1 MEQKTFF
8 EKFKKNPLFWI
19 FSGELFFLSLNIIFL
34 IALLV
39 GLISFISS
47 IFVDDFDDPTDKALV
62 IRPMGPIV
70 EQVAGS
76 NDPIDNLSGNLPRE
90 LYVGDLLEVL
100 DAAASD
106 QRVQNIILS
115 LDNID
120 GTGQAVLYDVGNAL
134 QKLQE
139 ADKNI
144 IAVGDYYTR
153 SGYYLASFADEIIM
167 NTDGIVEMYG
177 FGRSRLFY
185 KSFLDKIKVDFN
197 IFRVGTFKSAVEP
210 YLGNE
215 MSEAAKEANLAYL
228 DVLWSSYK
236 DVISK
241 NRNMSSGQIQFLVD
255 NADTILTEEGISSAE
270 AILNY
275 GLVDKLM
282 PRTKTRNYFKELFGE
297 SDDKMSFAQISGYEY
312 FRLIQS
318 EKNVESA
325 EDKIAVVVARGTIV
339 DGVQPPGMIGGDSTS
354 RLIREAHEDE
364 DVKAIVLRVDSG
376 GGGVFAS
383 EQIRLELL
391 EAKEKGLTI
400 IASMGNVAASGGYWI
415 SANAHEI
422 WASHNTITGSI
433 GIFGILP
440 TFDRA
445 LNEIGINSDGVNT
458 SRLDLSGDP
467 TSPLDEGLSKII
479 QSEIEYGYKRFIGL
493 VSEARE
499 IPIEEVDK
507 IAQGRVWAGSK
518 ALELGLIDNIGN
530 LQMAIER
537 AAELAG
543 IDEYISYYPEQE
555 VNWREQI
562 FNRLSGYIGW
572 AFPSFIKD
580 NILIKETVKI
590 LQDVD
595 KLNDPKGM
603 YIICEDCQ
611 I

>member
-1 MEQKTFF
+1 MDE
-8 EKFKKNPLFWI
+8 
-19 FSGELFFLSLNIIFL
+19 
-34 IALLV
+34 
-39 GLISFISS
+39 
-47 IFVDDFDDPTDKALV
+47 FDDPTDKALV
-62 IRPMGPIV
+62 IRPLGPIV

-76 NDPIDNLSGNLPRE
+76 DDPFDNLSGDLPRE

-100 DAAASD
+100 ETAASD
-106 QRVQNIILS
+106 DRVQDIILS
-115 LDNID
+115 LDNIN

-134 QKLQE
+134 QKIQE

-144 IAVGDYYTR
+144 IAVGDYFTR

-167 NTDGIVEMYG
+167 NSDGLVEMDG

-197 IFRVGTFKSAVEP
+197 VFRVGTFKSAVEP

-241 NRNMSSGQIQFLVD
+241 NRGMTSEEIQYLVD
-255 NADTILTEEGISSAE
+255 NSDSILTEEGLSSSE

-275 GLVDKLM
+275 GLVDKLL
-282 PRTKTRNYFKELFGE
+282 PRTKTRSYLKELFGE
-297 SDDKMSFAQISGYEY
+297 SDDKKSFAQISGYEY

-318 EKNVESA
+318 EKSVVSA

-339 DGVQPPGMIGGDSTS
+339 NGVQPPGTIGGDSTS

-364 DVKAIVLRVDSG
+364 NVKAIVLRVDSG

-440 TFDRA
+440 TIDRA
-445 LNEIGINSDGVNT
+445 LSEIGINSDGVKT
-458 SRLDLSGDP
+458 SRLDLSGDV

-493 VSEARE
+493 VSQARN

-507 IAQGRVWAGSK
+507 IAQGRVWAGST
-518 ALELGLIDNIGN
+518 ALELGLVDNIGN
-530 LQMAIER
+530 LQVAIKR
-537 AAELAG
+537 AAELAE
-543 IDEYISYYPEQE
+543 IDEYNSYYPEQE

-572 AFPSFIKD
+572 AIPS
-580 NILIKETVKI
+580 LIKENILVKETVRV
-590 LQDVD
+590 LQDIE
-595 KLNDPKGM
+595 KLNDPKGI

>member
-19 FSGELFFLSLNIIFL
+19 FSGQLFFLSLNVIFL
-34 IALLV
+34 IALLIGV
-39 GLISFISS
+39 ISFISS
-47 IFVDDFDDPTDKALV
+47 IFMDEFDDPTDKALV
-62 IRPMGPIV
+62 IRPLGPIV

-76 NDPIDNLSGNLPRE
+76 DDPFDNLSGDLPRE

-100 DAAASD
+100 ETAASD
-106 QRVQNIILS
+106 DRVQDIILS
-115 LDNID
+115 LDNIN

-134 QKLQE
+134 QKIQE

-144 IAVGDYYTR
+144 IAVGDYFTR

-167 NTDGIVEMYG
+167 NSDGLVEMDG

-197 IFRVGTFKSAVEP
+197 VFRVGTFKSAVEP

-241 NRNMSSGQIQFLVD
+241 NRGMTSEEIQYLVD
-255 NADTILTEEGISSAE
+255 NSDSILTEEGLSSSE

-275 GLVDKLM
+275 GLVDKLL
-282 PRTKTRNYFKELFGE
+282 PRTKTRSYLKELFGE
-297 SDDKMSFAQISGYEY
+297 SDDKKSFAQISGYEY

-318 EKNVESA
+318 EKSVVSA

-339 DGVQPPGMIGGDSTS
+339 NGVQPPGTIGGDSTS

-440 TFDRA
+440 TIDRA
-445 LNEIGINSDGVNT
+445 LSEIGINSDGVKT
-458 SRLDLSGDP
+458 SRLDLSGDV

-493 VSEARE
+493 VSQARN

-507 IAQGRVWAGSK
+507 IAQGRVWAGST
-518 ALELGLIDNIGN
+518 ALQLGLVDNIGN
-530 LQMAIER
+530 LQMAIKR
-537 AAELAG
+537 AAELAE
-543 IDEYISYYPEQE
+543 IDEYNSYYPEQE

-572 AFPSFIKD
+572 AIPS
-580 NILIKETVKI
+580 LIKENILVKETVRV
-590 LQDVD
+590 LQDIE
-595 KLNDPKGM
+595 KLNDPKGI

>member
-1 MEQKTFF
+1 MDE
-8 EKFKKNPLFWI
+8 
-19 FSGELFFLSLNIIFL
+19 
-34 IALLV
+34 
-39 GLISFISS
+39 
-47 IFVDDFDDPTDKALV
+47 FDDPTDKALV
-62 IRPMGPIV
+62 IRPLGPIV

-76 NDPIDNLSGNLPRE
+76 DDPFDNLSGDLPRE

-100 DAAASD
+100 ETAASD
-106 QRVQNIILS
+106 DRVQDIVLS
-115 LDNID
+115 LDNIN

-134 QKLQE
+134 QKIQE

-144 IAVGDYYTR
+144 IAVGDYFTR

-167 NTDGIVEMYG
+167 NSDGLVEMDG

-197 IFRVGTFKSAVEP
+197 VFRVGTFKSAVEP

-241 NRNMSSGQIQFLVD
+241 NRGMTSEEIQYLVD
-255 NADTILTEEGISSAE
+255 NSDSILTEEGLSSSE

-275 GLVDKLM
+275 GLVDKLL
-282 PRTKTRNYFKELFGE
+282 PRTKTRSYLKELFGE
-297 SDDKMSFAQISGYEY
+297 SDDKKSFAQISGYEY

-318 EKNVESA
+318 EKSVVSA

-339 DGVQPPGMIGGDSTS
+339 NGVQPPGTIGGDSTS

-364 DVKAIVLRVDSG
+364 NVKAIVLRVDSG

-440 TFDRA
+440 TIDRA
-445 LNEIGINSDGVNT
+445 LSEIGINSDGVKT
-458 SRLDLSGDP
+458 SRLDLSGDV

-493 VSEARE
+493 VSEARD

-507 IAQGRVWAGSK
+507 IAQGRVWAGST
-518 ALELGLIDNIGN
+518 ALELGLVDNIGN
-530 LQMAIER
+530 LQMAIKR
-537 AAELAG
+537 AAELAK
-543 IDEYISYYPEQE
+543 IDEYNSYYPEQE

-572 AFPSFIKD
+572 AIPS
-580 NILIKETVKI
+580 LIKENILVKETVRV
-590 LQDVD
+590 LQDIE
-595 KLNDPKGM
+595 KLNDPKGI

>member
-1 MEQKTFF
+1 MDE
-8 EKFKKNPLFWI
+8 
-19 FSGELFFLSLNIIFL
+19 
-34 IALLV
+34 
-39 GLISFISS
+39 
-47 IFVDDFDDPTDKALV
+47 FDDPTDKALV
-62 IRPMGPIV
+62 IRPLGPIV

-76 NDPIDNLSGNLPRE
+76 DDPFDNLSGDLPRE

-100 DAAASD
+100 ETAASD
-106 QRVQNIILS
+106 DRVQDIILS
-115 LDNID
+115 LDNIN

-134 QKLQE
+134 QKIQE

-144 IAVGDYYTR
+144 IAVGDYFTR

-167 NTDGIVEMYG
+167 NSDGLVEMDG

-197 IFRVGTFKSAVEP
+197 VFRVGTFKSAVEP

-236 DVISK
+236 NVISK
-241 NRNMSSGQIQFLVD
+241 NRGMSSEEIQYLVD
-255 NADTILTEEGISSAE
+255 NSDSILTEEGISSSE

-275 GLVDKLM
+275 GLVDKLL
-282 PRTKTRNYFKELFGE
+282 PRTKTRSYLKELFGE
-297 SDDKMSFAQISGYEY
+297 SDDKKSFAQISGYEY

-318 EKNVESA
+318 EKSVVSA

-339 DGVQPPGMIGGDSTS
+339 NGVQPPGTIGGDSTS

-364 DVKAIVLRVDSG
+364 NVKAIVLRVDSG

-440 TFDRA
+440 TIDRA
-445 LNEIGINSDGVNT
+445 LSEIGINSDGVKT
-458 SRLDLSGDP
+458 SRLDLSGDV

-493 VSEARE
+493 VSQARN

-507 IAQGRVWAGSK
+507 IAQGRVWAGST
-518 ALELGLIDNIGN
+518 ALELGLVDNIGN
-530 LQMAIER
+530 LQMAIKR
-537 AAELAG
+537 AAELAE
-543 IDEYISYYPEQE
+543 IDEYNSYYPEQE

-572 AFPSFIKD
+572 AIPS
-580 NILIKETVKI
+580 LIKENILVKETVRV
-590 LQDVD
+590 LQDIE
-595 KLNDPKGM
+595 KLNDPKGI

>member
-1 MEQKTFF
+1 MDE
-8 EKFKKNPLFWI
+8 
-19 FSGELFFLSLNIIFL
+19 
-34 IALLV
+34 
-39 GLISFISS
+39 
-47 IFVDDFDDPTDKALV
+47 FDDPTDKALV
-62 IRPMGPIV
+62 IRPLGPIV

-76 NDPIDNLSGNLPRE
+76 DDPFDNLSGDLPRE

-100 DAAASD
+100 ETAASD
-106 QRVQNIILS
+106 DRVQDIILS
-115 LDNID
+115 LDNIN

-134 QKLQE
+134 QKIQE

-144 IAVGDYYTR
+144 IAVGDYFTR

-167 NTDGIVEMYG
+167 NSDGLVEMDG

-197 IFRVGTFKSAVEP
+197 VFRVGTFKSAVEP

-241 NRNMSSGQIQFLVD
+241 NRGMTSEEIQYLVD
-255 NADTILTEEGISSAE
+255 NSDSILTEEGLSSSE

-275 GLVDKLM
+275 GLVDKLL
-282 PRTKTRNYFKELFGE
+282 PRTKTRSYLKELFGE
-297 SDDKMSFAQISGYEY
+297 SDDKKSFAQISGYEY

-318 EKNVESA
+318 EKSVVSA

-339 DGVQPPGMIGGDSTS
+339 NGVQPPGTIGGDSTS
-354 RLIREAHEDE
+354 RIIRGAHEDE
-364 DVKAIVLRVDSG
+364 NVKAIVLRVDSG

-440 TFDRA
+440 TIDRA
-445 LNEIGINSDGVNT
+445 LSEIGINSDGVKT
-458 SRLDLSGDP
+458 SRLDLSGDV

-493 VSEARE
+493 VSQARN

-507 IAQGRVWAGSK
+507 IAQGRVWAGST
-518 ALELGLIDNIGN
+518 ALELGLVDNIGN
-530 LQMAIER
+530 LQMAIKR
-537 AAELAG
+537 AAELAE
-543 IDEYISYYPEQE
+543 IDEYNSYYPEQE

-572 AFPSFIKD
+572 AIPS
-580 NILIKETVKI
+580 LIKENILVKETVRV
-590 LQDVD
+590 LQDIE
-595 KLNDPKGM
+595 KLNDPKGI

>member
-1 MEQKTFF
+1 MDE
-8 EKFKKNPLFWI
+8 
-19 FSGELFFLSLNIIFL
+19 
-34 IALLV
+34 
-39 GLISFISS
+39 
-47 IFVDDFDDPTDKALV
+47 FDDPTDKALV
-62 IRPMGPIV
+62 IRPLGPIV

-76 NDPIDNLSGNLPRE
+76 DDPFDNLSGDLPRE

-100 DAAASD
+100 ETAASD
-106 QRVQNIILS
+106 DRVQDIILS
-115 LDNID
+115 LDNIN

-134 QKLQE
+134 QKIQE

-144 IAVGDYYTR
+144 IAVGDYFTR

-167 NTDGIVEMYG
+167 NSDGLVEMDG

-197 IFRVGTFKSAVEP
+197 VFRVGTFKSAVEP

-241 NRNMSSGQIQFLVD
+241 NRGMTSEEIQYLVD
-255 NADTILTEEGISSAE
+255 NSDSILTEEGLSSSE

-275 GLVDKLM
+275 GLVDKLL
-282 PRTKTRNYFKELFGE
+282 PRTKTRSYLKELFGE
-297 SDDKMSFAQISGYEY
+297 SDDKKSFAQISGYEY

-318 EKNVESA
+318 EKSVVSA

-339 DGVQPPGMIGGDSTS
+339 NGVQPPGTIGGDSTS

-364 DVKAIVLRVDSG
+364 NVKAIVLRVDSG

-440 TFDRA
+440 TIDRA
-445 LNEIGINSDGVNT
+445 LSEIGINSDGVKT
-458 SRLDLSGDP
+458 SRLDLSGDV

-493 VSEARE
+493 VSEARD

-507 IAQGRVWAGSK
+507 IAQGRVWAGST
-518 ALELGLIDNIGN
+518 ALELGLVDNIGN
-530 LQMAIER
+530 LQMAIKR
-537 AAELAG
+537 AAELAE
-543 IDEYISYYPEQE
+543 IDEYNSYYPEQE

-572 AFPSFIKD
+572 AIPS
-580 NILIKETVKI
+580 LIKENILVKETVRV
-590 LQDVD
+590 LQDIE
-595 KLNDPKGM
+595 KLNDPKGI

>member
-1 MEQKTFF
+1 MDE
-8 EKFKKNPLFWI
+8 
-19 FSGELFFLSLNIIFL
+19 
-34 IALLV
+34 
-39 GLISFISS
+39 
-47 IFVDDFDDPTDKALV
+47 FDDPTDKALV
-62 IRPMGPIV
+62 IRPLGPIV

-76 NDPIDNLSGNLPRE
+76 DDPFDNLSGDLPRE

-100 DAAASD
+100 ETAASD
-106 QRVQNIILS
+106 DRVQDIILS
-115 LDNID
+115 LDNIN

-134 QKLQE
+134 QKIQE

-144 IAVGDYYTR
+144 IAVGDYFTR

-167 NTDGIVEMYG
+167 NSDGLVEMDG

-197 IFRVGTFKSAVEP
+197 VFRVGTFKSAVEP

-241 NRNMSSGQIQFLVD
+241 NRGMTSEEIQYLVD
-255 NADTILTEEGISSAE
+255 NSDSILTEEGLSSSE

-275 GLVDKLM
+275 GLVDKLL
-282 PRTKTRNYFKELFGE
+282 PRTKTRSYLKELFGE
-297 SDDKMSFAQISGYEY
+297 SDDKKSFAQISGYEY

-318 EKNVESA
+318 EKSVVSA

-339 DGVQPPGMIGGDSTS
+339 NGVQPPGTIGGDSTS

-364 DVKAIVLRVDSG
+364 NVKAIVLRVDSG

-440 TFDRA
+440 TIDRA
-445 LNEIGINSDGVNT
+445 LSEIGINSDGVKT
-458 SRLDLSGDP
+458 SRLDLSGDV

-493 VSEARE
+493 VSQARN

-507 IAQGRVWAGSK
+507 IAQGRVWAGST
-518 ALELGLIDNIGN
+518 ALELGLVDNIGN
-530 LQMAIER
+530 LQMAIKR
-537 AAELAG
+537 AAELAK
-543 IDEYISYYPEQE
+543 IDEYNSYYPEQE

-572 AFPSFIKD
+572 AIPS
-580 NILIKETVKI
+580 LIKENILVKETVRV
-590 LQDVD
+590 LQDIE
-595 KLNDPKGM
+595 KLNDPKGI

>member
-100 DAAASD
+100 DVAASD

-215 MSEAAKEANLAYL
+215 MSEAAKEANLGYL

-241 NRNMSSGQIQFLVD
+241 NRNMSSEQIQFLVD

-543 IDEYISYYPEQE
+543 IDEYSSYYPEQE

>member
-1 MEQKTFF
+1 MDE
-8 EKFKKNPLFWI
+8 
-19 FSGELFFLSLNIIFL
+19 
-34 IALLV
+34 
-39 GLISFISS
+39 
-47 IFVDDFDDPTDKALV
+47 FDDPTDKALV
-62 IRPMGPIV
+62 IRPLGPIV

-76 NDPIDNLSGNLPRE
+76 DDPFDNLSGDLPRE

-100 DAAASD
+100 ETAASD
-106 QRVQNIILS
+106 DRVQDIILS
-115 LDNID
+115 LDNIN

-134 QKLQE
+134 QKIQE

-144 IAVGDYYTR
+144 IAVGDYFTR

-167 NTDGIVEMYG
+167 NSDGLVEMDG

-197 IFRVGTFKSAVEP
+197 VFRVGTFKSAVEP

-241 NRNMSSGQIQFLVD
+241 NRGMTSEEIQYLVD
-255 NADTILTEEGISSAE
+255 NSDSILTEEGLSSSE

-275 GLVDKLM
+275 GLVDKLL
-282 PRTKTRNYFKELFGE
+282 PRTKTRSYLKELFGE
-297 SDDKMSFAQISGYEY
+297 SDDKKSFAQISGYEY

-318 EKNVESA
+318 EKSVVSA
-325 EDKIAVVVARGTIV
+325 EDKIAVIVARGTIV
-339 DGVQPPGMIGGDSTS
+339 NGVQPPGTIGGDSTS

-440 TFDRA
+440 TIDRA
-445 LNEIGINSDGVNT
+445 LSEIGINSDGVKT
-458 SRLDLSGDP
+458 SRLDLSGDV

-493 VSEARE
+493 VSEARN

-507 IAQGRVWAGSK
+507 IAQGRVWAGST
-518 ALELGLIDNIGN
+518 ALELGLVDNIGN
-530 LQMAIER
+530 LQMAIKR
-537 AAELAG
+537 AAELAE
-543 IDEYISYYPEQE
+543 IDEYNSYYPEQE

-572 AFPSFIKD
+572 AIPS
-580 NILIKETVKI
+580 LIKENILVKETVRV
-590 LQDVD
+590 LQDIE
-595 KLNDPKGM
+595 KLNDPKGI

>member
-1 MEQKTFF
+1 MDE
-8 EKFKKNPLFWI
+8 
-19 FSGELFFLSLNIIFL
+19 
-34 IALLV
+34 
-39 GLISFISS
+39 
-47 IFVDDFDDPTDKALV
+47 FDDPTDKALV
-62 IRPMGPIV
+62 IRPLGPIV

-76 NDPIDNLSGNLPRE
+76 DDPFDNLSGDLPRE

-100 DAAASD
+100 ETAASD
-106 QRVQNIILS
+106 DRVQDIILS
-115 LDNID
+115 LDNIN

-134 QKLQE
+134 QKIQE

-167 NTDGIVEMYG
+167 NSDGLVEMDG

-197 IFRVGTFKSAVEP
+197 VFRVGTFKSAVEP

-241 NRNMSSGQIQFLVD
+241 NRGMTSEEIQYLVD
-255 NADTILTEEGISSAE
+255 NSDSILTEEGLSSSE

-275 GLVDKLM
+275 GLVDKLL
-282 PRTKTRNYFKELFGE
+282 PRTKTRSYLKELFGE
-297 SDDKMSFAQISGYEY
+297 SDDKKSFAQISGYEY

-318 EKNVESA
+318 EKSVVSA

-339 DGVQPPGMIGGDSTS
+339 NGVQPPGTIGGDSTS

-364 DVKAIVLRVDSG
+364 NVKAIVLRVDSG

-440 TFDRA
+440 TIDRA
-445 LNEIGINSDGVNT
+445 LSEIGINSDGVKT
-458 SRLDLSGDP
+458 SRLDLSGDV

-493 VSEARE
+493 VSQARN

-507 IAQGRVWAGSK
+507 IAQGRVWAGST
-518 ALELGLIDNIGN
+518 ALELGLVDNIGN
-530 LQMAIER
+530 LQMAIKR
-537 AAELAG
+537 AAELAE
-543 IDEYISYYPEQE
+543 IDEYNSYYPEQE

-572 AFPSFIKD
+572 AIPS
-580 NILIKETVKI
+580 LIKENILVKETVRV
-590 LQDVD
+590 LQDIE
-595 KLNDPKGM
+595 KLNDPKGI

>member
-19 FSGELFFLSLNIIFL
+19 FSGQLFFLSLNAIFL
-34 IALLV
+34 IALLIGV
-39 GLISFISS
+39 ISFISS
-47 IFVDDFDDPTDKALV
+47 IFVDEFDDPTDKALV
-62 IRPMGPIV
+62 IRPLGPIV
-70 EQVAGS
+70 EQVVGS
-76 NDPIDNLSGNLPRE
+76 DDPFDNLSGNLPRE

-100 DAAASD
+100 ETAASD
-106 QRVQNIILS
+106 DRVQDIVLS
-115 LDNID
+115 LDNIN

-134 QKLQE
+134 QKIQE

-167 NTDGIVEMYG
+167 NSDGLVEMDG

-197 IFRVGTFKSAVEP
+197 VFRVGTFKSAVEP

-241 NRNMSSGQIQFLVD
+241 NRGMTSEEIQYLVD
-255 NADTILTEEGISSAE
+255 NSDSILTEEGLSSSE

-275 GLVDKLM
+275 GLVDKLL
-282 PRTKTRNYFKELFGE
+282 PRTKTRSYLKELFGE
-297 SDDKMSFAQISGYEY
+297 SDDKKSFAQISGYEY

-318 EKNVESA
+318 EKSVVSA

-339 DGVQPPGMIGGDSTS
+339 NGVQPPGTIGGDSTS

-440 TFDRA
+440 TIDRA
-445 LNEIGINSDGVNT
+445 LSEIGINSDGVKT
-458 SRLDLSGDP
+458 SRLDLSGDV

-493 VSEARE
+493 VSEARD

-507 IAQGRVWAGSK
+507 IAQGRVWAGST
-518 ALELGLIDNIGN
+518 ALELGLVDNIGN
-530 LQMAIER
+530 LQMAIKR
-537 AAELAG
+537 AAELAE
-543 IDEYISYYPEQE
+543 IDEYNSYYPEQE

-572 AFPSFIKD
+572 AIPS
-580 NILIKETVKI
+580 LIKENILVKETVRV
-590 LQDVD
+590 LQDIE
-595 KLNDPKGM
+595 KLNDPKGI

>member
-1 MEQKTFF
+1 MDE
-8 EKFKKNPLFWI
+8 
-19 FSGELFFLSLNIIFL
+19 
-34 IALLV
+34 
-39 GLISFISS
+39 
-47 IFVDDFDDPTDKALV
+47 FDDPTDKALV
-62 IRPMGPIV
+62 IRPLGPIV

-76 NDPIDNLSGNLPRE
+76 DDPFDNLSGDLPRE

-100 DAAASD
+100 ETAASD
-106 QRVQNIILS
+106 DRVQDIILS
-115 LDNID
+115 LDNIN

-134 QKLQE
+134 QKIQE

-144 IAVGDYYTR
+144 IAVGDYFTR

-167 NTDGIVEMYG
+167 NSDGLVEMDG

-197 IFRVGTFKSAVEP
+197 VFRVGTFKSAVEP

-241 NRNMSSGQIQFLVD
+241 NRGMTSEEIQYLVD
-255 NADTILTEEGISSAE
+255 NSDSILTEEGLSSSE

-275 GLVDKLM
+275 GLVDKLL
-282 PRTKTRNYFKELFGE
+282 PRTKTRSYLKELFGE
-297 SDDKMSFAQISGYEY
+297 SDDKKSFAQISGYEY

-318 EKNVESA
+318 EKSVVSA

-339 DGVQPPGMIGGDSTS
+339 NGVQPPGTIGGDSTS

-364 DVKAIVLRVDSG
+364 NVKAIVLRVDSG

-440 TFDRA
+440 TIDRA
-445 LNEIGINSDGVNT
+445 LSEIGINSDGVKT
-458 SRLDLSGDP
+458 SRLDLSGDV

-493 VSEARE
+493 VSQARN

-507 IAQGRVWAGSK
+507 IAQGRVWAGST
-518 ALELGLIDNIGN
+518 ALELGLVDNIGN
-530 LQMAIER
+530 LQMAIKR
-537 AAELAG
+537 AAELAE
-543 IDEYISYYPEQE
+543 INQYNSYYPEQE

-572 AFPSFIKD
+572 AIPS
-580 NILIKETVKI
+580 LIKENILVKETVRV
-590 LQDVD
+590 LQDIE
-595 KLNDPKGM
+595 KLNDPKGI

>member
-1 MEQKTFF
+1 MDE
-8 EKFKKNPLFWI
+8 
-19 FSGELFFLSLNIIFL
+19 
-34 IALLV
+34 
-39 GLISFISS
+39 
-47 IFVDDFDDPTDKALV
+47 FDDPTDKALV
-62 IRPMGPIV
+62 IRPLGPIV

-76 NDPIDNLSGNLPRE
+76 DDPFDNLSGDLPSE

-100 DAAASD
+100 EAAASD
-106 QRVQNIILS
+106 DRVQDIVLS
-115 LDNID
+115 LDNIN

-134 QKLQE
+134 HKIQE

-144 IAVGDYYTR
+144 IAVGDYFTR

-167 NTDGIVEMYG
+167 NSDGLVEMDG

-197 IFRVGTFKSAVEP
+197 VFRVGTFKSAVEP

-241 NRNMSSGQIQFLVD
+241 NRGMTSEEIQYLVD
-255 NADTILTEEGISSAE
+255 NSDSILTEEGLSSSE

-275 GLVDKLM
+275 GLVDKLL
-282 PRTKTRNYFKELFGE
+282 PRTKTRSYLKELFGE
-297 SDDKMSFAQISGYEY
+297 SDDKKSFAQISGYEY

-318 EKNVESA
+318 EKSVVSA

-339 DGVQPPGMIGGDSTS
+339 NGVQPPGTIGGDSTS

-364 DVKAIVLRVDSG
+364 NVKAIVLRVDSG

-440 TFDRA
+440 TIDRA
-445 LNEIGINSDGVNT
+445 LSEIGINSDGVKT
-458 SRLDLSGDP
+458 SRLDLSGDV

-493 VSEARE
+493 VSQARN

-507 IAQGRVWAGSK
+507 IAQGRVWAGST
-518 ALELGLIDNIGN
+518 ALELGLVDNIGN
-530 LQMAIER
+530 LQMAIKR
-537 AAELAG
+537 AAELAE
-543 IDEYISYYPEQE
+543 IDEYNSYYPEQE

-572 AFPSFIKD
+572 AIPS
-580 NILIKETVKI
+580 LIKENILVKETVRV
-590 LQDVD
+590 LQDIE
-595 KLNDPKGM
+595 KLNDPKGI

>member
-1 MEQKTFF
+1 MDE
-8 EKFKKNPLFWI
+8 
-19 FSGELFFLSLNIIFL
+19 
-34 IALLV
+34 
-39 GLISFISS
+39 
-47 IFVDDFDDPTDKALV
+47 FDDPTDKALV
-62 IRPMGPIV
+62 IRPLGPIV

-76 NDPIDNLSGNLPRE
+76 DDPFDNLSGDLPRE

-100 DAAASD
+100 ETAASD
-106 QRVQNIILS
+106 DRVQDIILS
-115 LDNID
+115 LDNIN

-134 QKLQE
+134 QKIQE

-144 IAVGDYYTR
+144 IAVGDYFTR

-167 NTDGIVEMYG
+167 NSDGLVEMDG

-197 IFRVGTFKSAVEP
+197 VFRVGTFKSAVEP

-241 NRNMSSGQIQFLVD
+241 NRGMTSEEIQYLVD
-255 NADTILTEEGISSAE
+255 NSDSILTEEGLSSSE

-275 GLVDKLM
+275 GLVDKLL
-282 PRTKTRNYFKELFGE
+282 PRTKTRSYLKKLFGE
-297 SDDKMSFAQISGYEY
+297 SDDKKSFAQISGYEY

-318 EKNVESA
+318 EKSVVSA

-339 DGVQPPGMIGGDSTS
+339 NGVQPPGTIGGDSTS

-364 DVKAIVLRVDSG
+364 NVKAIVLRVDSG

-440 TFDRA
+440 TIDRA
-445 LNEIGINSDGVNT
+445 LSEIGINSDGVKT
-458 SRLDLSGDP
+458 SRLDLSGDV

-493 VSEARE
+493 VSQARN

-507 IAQGRVWAGSK
+507 IAQGRVWAGST
-518 ALELGLIDNIGN
+518 ALELGLVDNIGN
-530 LQMAIER
+530 LQMAIKR
-537 AAELAG
+537 AAELAE
-543 IDEYISYYPEQE
+543 IDEYNSYYPEQE

-572 AFPSFIKD
+572 AIPS
-580 NILIKETVKI
+580 LIKENILVKETVRV
-590 LQDVD
+590 LQDIE
-595 KLNDPKGM
+595 KLNDPKGI

>member
-1 MEQKTFF
+1 MDE
-8 EKFKKNPLFWI
+8 
-19 FSGELFFLSLNIIFL
+19 
-34 IALLV
+34 
-39 GLISFISS
+39 
-47 IFVDDFDDPTDKALV
+47 FDDPTDKALV
-62 IRPMGPIV
+62 IRPLGPIV

-76 NDPIDNLSGNLPRE
+76 DDPFDNLSGDLPRE

-100 DAAASD
+100 ETAASD
-106 QRVQNIILS
+106 DRVQDIILS
-115 LDNID
+115 LDNIN

-134 QKLQE
+134 QKIQE

-144 IAVGDYYTR
+144 IAVGDYFTR

-167 NTDGIVEMYG
+167 NSDGLVEMDG

-197 IFRVGTFKSAVEP
+197 VFRVGTFKSAVEP

-241 NRNMSSGQIQFLVD
+241 NRGMTSKEIQYLVD
-255 NADTILTEEGISSAE
+255 NSDSILTEEGLSSSE

-275 GLVDKLM
+275 GLVDKLL
-282 PRTKTRNYFKELFGE
+282 PRTKTRSYLKELFGE
-297 SDDKMSFAQISGYEY
+297 SDDKKSFAQISGYEY

-318 EKNVESA
+318 EKSVVSA

-339 DGVQPPGMIGGDSTS
+339 NGVQPPGTIGGDSTS

-364 DVKAIVLRVDSG
+364 NVKAIVLRVDSG

-440 TFDRA
+440 TIDRA
-445 LNEIGINSDGVNT
+445 LSEIGINSDGVKT
-458 SRLDLSGDP
+458 SRLDLSGDV

-479 QSEIEYGYKRFIGL
+479 QSEIEYGYKRFIRL
-493 VSEARE
+493 VSQARN

-507 IAQGRVWAGSK
+507 IAQGRVWAGST
-518 ALELGLIDNIGN
+518 ALELGLVDNIGN
-530 LQMAIER
+530 LQMAIKR
-537 AAELAG
+537 AAELAE
-543 IDEYISYYPEQE
+543 IDEYNSYYPEQE

-572 AFPSFIKD
+572 AIPS
-580 NILIKETVKI
+580 LIKENILVKETVRV
-590 LQDVD
+590 LQDIE
-595 KLNDPKGM
+595 KLNDPKGI

>member
-1 MEQKTFF
+1 MDE
-8 EKFKKNPLFWI
+8 
-19 FSGELFFLSLNIIFL
+19 
-34 IALLV
+34 
-39 GLISFISS
+39 
-47 IFVDDFDDPTDKALV
+47 FDDPTDKALV
-62 IRPMGPIV
+62 IRPLGPIV

-76 NDPIDNLSGNLPRE
+76 DDPFDNLSGDLPRE

-100 DAAASD
+100 ETAASD
-106 QRVQNIILS
+106 DRVQDIVLS
-115 LDNID
+115 LDNIN

-134 QKLQE
+134 QKIQE

-144 IAVGDYYTR
+144 IAVGDYFTR

-167 NTDGIVEMYG
+167 NSDGLVEMDG

-197 IFRVGTFKSAVEP
+197 VFRVGTFKSAVEP

-241 NRNMSSGQIQFLVD
+241 NRGMTSEEIQYLVD
-255 NADTILTEEGISSAE
+255 NSDSILTEEGLSSSE

-275 GLVDKLM
+275 GLVDKLL
-282 PRTKTRNYFKELFGE
+282 PRTKTRSYLKKLFGE
-297 SDDKMSFAQISGYEY
+297 SDDKKSFAQISGYEY

-318 EKNVESA
+318 EKSVVSA

-339 DGVQPPGMIGGDSTS
+339 NGVQPPGTIGGDSTS

-364 DVKAIVLRVDSG
+364 NVKAIVLRVDSG

-400 IASMGNVAASGGYWI
+400 IASMGNVAASGGYWV
-415 SANAHEI
+415 SVNAHEI

-440 TFDRA
+440 TIDRA
-445 LNEIGINSDGVNT
+445 LSEIGINSDGVKT
-458 SRLDLSGDP
+458 SRLDLSGDV

-493 VSEARE
+493 VSQARN

-507 IAQGRVWAGSK
+507 IAQGRVWAGST
-518 ALELGLIDNIGN
+518 ALELGLVDNIGN
-530 LQMAIER
+530 LQMAIKR
-537 AAELAG
+537 AAELAE
-543 IDEYISYYPEQE
+543 IDEYNSYYPEQE

-562 FNRLSGYIGW
+562 FNRLSGYIVW
-572 AFPSFIKD
+572 AIPS
-580 NILIKETVKI
+580 LIKENILVKETVRV
-590 LQDVD
+590 LQDIE
-595 KLNDPKGM
+595 KLNDPKGI

>member
-1 MEQKTFF
+1 MDE
-8 EKFKKNPLFWI
+8 
-19 FSGELFFLSLNIIFL
+19 
-34 IALLV
+34 
-39 GLISFISS
+39 
-47 IFVDDFDDPTDKALV
+47 FDDPTDKALV
-62 IRPMGPIV
+62 IRPLGPIV

-76 NDPIDNLSGNLPRE
+76 DDPFDNLSGDLPRE

-100 DAAASD
+100 ETAASD
-106 QRVQNIILS
+106 DRVQDIVLS
-115 LDNID
+115 LDNIN

-134 QKLQE
+134 QKIQE

-144 IAVGDYYTR
+144 IAVGDYFTR

-167 NTDGIVEMYG
+167 NSDGLVEMDG

-197 IFRVGTFKSAVEP
+197 VFRVGTFKSAVEP

-241 NRNMSSGQIQFLVD
+241 NRGMTSEEIQYLVD
-255 NADTILTEEGISSAE
+255 NSDAILTEEGLSSSE

-275 GLVDKLM
+275 GLVDKLL
-282 PRTKTRNYFKELFGE
+282 PRTKTRSYLKELFGE
-297 SDDKMSFAQISGYEY
+297 SDDKKSFAQISGYEY

-318 EKNVESA
+318 EKSVVSA

-339 DGVQPPGMIGGDSTS
+339 NGVQPPGTIGGDSTS

-364 DVKAIVLRVDSG
+364 NVKAIVLRVDSG

-440 TFDRA
+440 TIDRA
-445 LNEIGINSDGVNT
+445 LSEIGINSDGVKT
-458 SRLDLSGDP
+458 SRLDLSGDV

-493 VSEARE
+493 VSQARN

-507 IAQGRVWAGSK
+507 IAQGRVWAGST
-518 ALELGLIDNIGN
+518 ALELGLVDNIGN
-530 LQMAIER
+530 LQMAIKR
-537 AAELAG
+537 AAELAE
-543 IDEYISYYPEQE
+543 IDEYNSYYPEQE

-572 AFPSFIKD
+572 AIPS
-580 NILIKETVKI
+580 LIKENILVKETVRV
-590 LQDVD
+590 LQDIE
-595 KLNDPKGM
+595 KLNDPKGI

>member
-1 MEQKTFF
+1 
-8 EKFKKNPLFWI
+8 
-19 FSGELFFLSLNIIFL
+19 
-34 IALLV
+34 
-39 GLISFISS
+39 
-47 IFVDDFDDPTDKALV
+47 
-62 IRPMGPIV
+62 MGPIV

-76 NDPIDNLSGNLPRE
+76 DDPFDNLSGDLPRE

-100 DAAASD
+100 ETAASD
-106 QRVQNIILS
+106 DRVQDIILS
-115 LDNID
+115 LDNIN

-134 QKLQE
+134 QKIQE

-144 IAVGDYYTR
+144 IAVGDYFTR

-167 NTDGIVEMYG
+167 NSDGLVEMDG

-197 IFRVGTFKSAVEP
+197 VFRVGTFKSAVEP

-241 NRNMSSGQIQFLVD
+241 NRGMTSEEIQYLVD
-255 NADTILTEEGISSAE
+255 NSDSILTEEGLSSSE

-275 GLVDKLM
+275 GLVDKLL
-282 PRTKTRNYFKELFGE
+282 PRTKTRSYLKELFGE
-297 SDDKMSFAQISGYEY
+297 SDDKKSFAQISGYEY

-318 EKNVESA
+318 EKSVVSA

-339 DGVQPPGMIGGDSTS
+339 NGVQPPGTIGGDSTS

-364 DVKAIVLRVDSG
+364 NVKAIVLRVDSG

-440 TFDRA
+440 TIDRA
-445 LNEIGINSDGVNT
+445 LSEIGINSDGVKT
-458 SRLDLSGDP
+458 SRLDLSGDV

-493 VSEARE
+493 VSEARD

-507 IAQGRVWAGSK
+507 IAQGRVWAGST
-518 ALELGLIDNIGN
+518 ALELGLVDNIGN
-530 LQMAIER
+530 LQMAIKR
-537 AAELAG
+537 AAELAK
-543 IDEYISYYPEQE
+543 IDEYNSYYPEQE

-572 AFPSFIKD
+572 AIPS
-580 NILIKETVKI
+580 LIKENILVKETVRV
-590 LQDVD
+590 LQDIE
-595 KLNDPKGM
+595 KLNDPKGI

>member
-1 MEQKTFF
+1 MEQKTFL

-19 FSGELFFLSLNIIFL
+19 FSGELFFLSLNVIFL
-34 IALLV
+34 IALLI

-47 IFVDDFDDPTDKALV
+47 VFVDDFEDPTNKALV
-62 IRPMGPIV
+62 INPSGPIV

-76 NDPIDNLSGNLPRE
+76 NDPIDNLSGNSPKE

-100 DAAASD
+100 ETAVSD
-106 QRVQNIILS
+106 DRVQNIILS
-115 LDNID
+115 LDNIN

-134 QKLQE
+134 QRIQD

-167 NTDGIVEMYG
+167 NSDGLVEMDG

-236 DVISK
+236 NVISK
-241 NRNMSSGQIQFLVD
+241 NRGMSSEEIQYLVD
-255 NADTILTEEGISSAE
+255 NSDSILTEEGISSSE

-282 PRTKTRNYFKELFGE
+282 PRTKTRNYLKELFGE
-297 SDDKMSFAQISGYEY
+297 SDDKKSFAQISGYEY

-318 EKNVESA
+318 EKSSVSA

-339 DGVQPPGMIGGDSTS
+339 NGVQPPGMIGGDSTS

-364 DVKAIVLRVDSG
+364 NVKAIVLRVDSG

-440 TFDRA
+440 TIDRA
-445 LNEIGINSDGVNT
+445 LNEIGINSDGVKT
-458 SRLDLSGDP
+458 SRLDLSGDV

-493 VSEARE
+493 VSQARN

-507 IAQGRVWAGSK
+507 IAQGRVWAGST
-518 ALELGLIDNIGN
+518 ALELGLVDNIGN
-530 LQMAIER
+530 LQMAIKR
-537 AAELAG
+537 AAELAE
-543 IDEYISYYPEQE
+543 IDEYNSYYPEQE

-572 AFPSFIKD
+572 AIPS
-580 NILIKETVKI
+580 LIKENILVKETVRV
-590 LQDVD
+590 LQDIE
-595 KLNDPKGM
+595 KLNDPKGI

>member
-19 FSGELFFLSLNIIFL
+19 FSGQLFFLSLNVIFL
-34 IALLV
+34 IALLIGV
-39 GLISFISS
+39 ISFISS
-47 IFVDDFDDPTDKALV
+47 IFMDEFDDPTDKALV
-62 IRPMGPIV
+62 IRPLGPIV

-76 NDPIDNLSGNLPRE
+76 DDPFDNLSGDLPRE

-100 DAAASD
+100 ETAASD
-106 QRVQNIILS
+106 DRVQDIILS
-115 LDNID
+115 LDNIN

-134 QKLQE
+134 QKIQE

-144 IAVGDYYTR
+144 IAVGDYFTR

-167 NTDGIVEMYG
+167 NSDGLVEMDG

-197 IFRVGTFKSAVEP
+197 VFRVGTFKSAVEP

-241 NRNMSSGQIQFLVD
+241 NRGMTSEEIQYLVD
-255 NADTILTEEGISSAE
+255 NSDSILTEEGLSSSE

-275 GLVDKLM
+275 GLVDKLL
-282 PRTKTRNYFKELFGE
+282 PRTKTRSYLKKLFGE
-297 SDDKMSFAQISGYEY
+297 SDDKKSFAQISGYEY

-318 EKNVESA
+318 EKSVVSA

-339 DGVQPPGMIGGDSTS
+339 NGVQPPGTIGGDSTS

-364 DVKAIVLRVDSG
+364 NVKAIVLRVDSG

-440 TFDRA
+440 TIDRA
-445 LNEIGINSDGVNT
+445 LSEIGINSDGVKT
-458 SRLDLSGDP
+458 SRLDLSGDV
-467 TSPLDEGLSKII
+467 TSPLDEGLSIII

-493 VSEARE
+493 VSQARN

-507 IAQGRVWAGSK
+507 IAQGRVWAGST
-518 ALELGLIDNIGN
+518 ALELGLVDNIGN
-530 LQMAIER
+530 LQMAIKR
-537 AAELAG
+537 AAELAE
-543 IDEYISYYPEQE
+543 IDEYNSYYPEQE

-572 AFPSFIKD
+572 AIPS
-580 NILIKETVKI
+580 LIKENILVKETVRV
-590 LQDVD
+590 LQDIE
-595 KLNDPKGM
+595 KLNDPKGI

>member
-1 MEQKTFF
+1 MDE
-8 EKFKKNPLFWI
+8 
-19 FSGELFFLSLNIIFL
+19 
-34 IALLV
+34 
-39 GLISFISS
+39 
-47 IFVDDFDDPTDKALV
+47 FDDPTDKALV
-62 IRPMGPIV
+62 IRPLGPIV

-76 NDPIDNLSGNLPRE
+76 DDPFDNLSSDLPRE

-100 DAAASD
+100 ETAASD
-106 QRVQNIILS
+106 DRVQDIILS
-115 LDNID
+115 LDNIN

-134 QKLQE
+134 QKIQE

-144 IAVGDYYTR
+144 IAVGDYFTR

-167 NTDGIVEMYG
+167 NSDGLVEMDG

-197 IFRVGTFKSAVEP
+197 VFRVGTFKSAVEP

-241 NRNMSSGQIQFLVD
+241 NRGMTSEEIQYLVD
-255 NADTILTEEGISSAE
+255 NSDSILTEEGLSSSE
-270 AILNY
+270 AILDY
-275 GLVDKLM
+275 GLVDKLL
-282 PRTKTRNYFKELFGE
+282 PRTKTRSYLKELFGE
-297 SDDKMSFAQISGYEY
+297 SDDKKSFAQISGYEY

-318 EKNVESA
+318 EKSVVSA

-339 DGVQPPGMIGGDSTS
+339 NGVQPPGTIGGDSTS

-364 DVKAIVLRVDSG
+364 NVKAIVLRVDSG

-440 TFDRA
+440 TIDRA
-445 LNEIGINSDGVNT
+445 LSEIGINSDGVKT
-458 SRLDLSGDP
+458 SRLDLSGDV

-493 VSEARE
+493 VSQARN

-507 IAQGRVWAGSK
+507 IAQGRVWAGST
-518 ALELGLIDNIGN
+518 ALELGLVDNIGN
-530 LQMAIER
+530 LQMAIKR
-537 AAELAG
+537 AAELAE
-543 IDEYISYYPEQE
+543 IDEYNSYYPEQE

-572 AFPSFIKD
+572 AIPS
-580 NILIKETVKI
+580 LIKENILVKETVRV
-590 LQDVD
+590 LQDIE
-595 KLNDPKGM
+595 KLNDPKGI

>member
-1 MEQKTFF
+1 MDE
-8 EKFKKNPLFWI
+8 
-19 FSGELFFLSLNIIFL
+19 
-34 IALLV
+34 
-39 GLISFISS
+39 
-47 IFVDDFDDPTDKALV
+47 FDDPTDKALV
-62 IRPMGPIV
+62 IRPLGPIV

-76 NDPIDNLSGNLPRE
+76 DDPFDNLSGDLPRE

-100 DAAASD
+100 ETAASD
-106 QRVQNIILS
+106 DRVQDIILS
-115 LDNID
+115 LDNIN

-134 QKLQE
+134 QKIQE

-144 IAVGDYYTR
+144 IAVGDYFTR

-167 NTDGIVEMYG
+167 NSDGLVEMDG

-197 IFRVGTFKSAVEP
+197 VFRVGTFKSAVEP

-241 NRNMSSGQIQFLVD
+241 NRGMTSEEIQYLVD
-255 NADTILTEEGISSAE
+255 NSDAILTEEGLSSSE

-275 GLVDKLM
+275 GLVDKLL
-282 PRTKTRNYFKELFGE
+282 PRTKTRSYLKELFGE
-297 SDDKMSFAQISGYEY
+297 SDDKKSFAQISGYEY

-318 EKNVESA
+318 EKSVVSA

-339 DGVQPPGMIGGDSTS
+339 NGVQPPGTIGGDSTS

-364 DVKAIVLRVDSG
+364 NVKAIVLRVDSG

-440 TFDRA
+440 TIDRA
-445 LNEIGINSDGVNT
+445 LSEIGINSDGVKT
-458 SRLDLSGDP
+458 SRLDLSGDV

-493 VSEARE
+493 VSEARD

-507 IAQGRVWAGSK
+507 IAQGRVWAGST
-518 ALELGLIDNIGN
+518 ALELGLVDNIGN
-530 LQMAIER
+530 LQMAIKR
-537 AAELAG
+537 AAELAE
-543 IDEYISYYPEQE
+543 IDEYNSYYPEQE

-572 AFPSFIKD
+572 AIPS
-580 NILIKETVKI
+580 LIKENILVKETVRV
-590 LQDVD
+590 LQDIE
-595 KLNDPKGM
+595 KLNDPKGI

>member
-115 LDNID
+115 LDNVD

-215 MSEAAKEANLAYL
+215 MSEAAKEANLGYL

-297 SDDKMSFAQISGYEY
+297 SDDKKSFAQISGYEY

-318 EKNVESA
+318 EKKVESA

-543 IDEYISYYPEQE
+543 IDEYSSYYPEQE